1 MHFHAFS
8 LKFLQSLPVHLFQ
21 TQIQLP
27 SNIDGVTTVKFVFE
41 TVAGVKFDANL
52 MDNLTEEMHFNI
64 SFYLALVLFEQSNCI
79 D

>member
-1 MHFHAFS
+1 
-8 LKFLQSLPVHLFQ
+8 VFQ
-21 TQIQLP
+21 TQIQSP

>member
-1 MHFHAFS
+1 MVS
-8 LKFLQSLPVHLFQ
+8 
-21 TQIQLP
+21 
-27 SNIDGVTTVKFVFE
+27 SNIDGVTTIKFVFE